1 MDKKTK
7 KLWQITALIA
17 VNLALLIIVS
27 SANAGAVRLG
37 GNGERVAQIQ
47 SELKK
52 KKLFGG
58 NINGT
63 YDFAT
68 RRAISEFQLQNGI
81 ENSGEADFETI
92 SALGLCTECDELF
105 SARSEL
111 LARCIYQSG
120 CRTYPEM
127 LEKGTEIIN
136 QTENSQTLGKYIALY
151 YPDFMS
157 ISDNP
162 PEEAYSAAM
171 KAIKKSLTQ

>member
-27 SANAGAVRLG
+27 SVNADAVRLG
-37 GNGERVAQIQ
+37 SNGERVARIQ
-47 SELKK
+47 HELQKR
-52 KKLFGG
+52 KLFSGK
-58 NINGT
+58 ISGT

-68 RRAISEFQLQNGI
+68 RRAISEFQLQIGI

-92 SALGLCTECDELF
+92 SALGLYTECSELF

-127 LEKGTEIIN
+127 LEKATEIIKL
-136 QTENSQTLGKYIALY
+136 TKGSQTMGRYISLY

-157 ISDNP
+157 FSDNP
-162 PEEAYSAAM
+162 SEEAYSAAM
-171 KAIKKSLTQ
+171 QAIKNSLIP